1 MDVETGDILGL
12 AIFILS
18 FLFISF
24 YHNRK
29 TLILW
34 AGVILLFIFRL
45 ISPQT
50 AVNVINWN
58 VIGIFWGT
66 AIVAETFIIS
76 NVPALIANRLVSKT
90 KTVGLA
96 ILSVSVFSGFIS
108 AFCENVA
115 TVMIVAPIA
124 FAISRKLKVSPVPF
138 LIAIAI
144 SSNLQ
149 GAATL
154 IGDPP
159 SMILAGFLN
168 LNFNNFFFLYG
179 KPGLFFAVE
188 LGAIASL
195 LILFLAFK
203 KFNQKTGKIEGKEV
217 KTWVPT
223 SLLILMTLGLISI
236 SIFGLDFNIF
246 GGIVSVSF
254 GLVAIIWYE
263 FFHKGEDKRF
273 GLLLRFDWE
282 TLFFL
287 FAIFILVGMLSE
299 RGIVDR
305 IAHLIYLLT
314 GTNKLLTF
322 LVVVWG
328 SVFLSAFIDNVPY
341 VTAMIP
347 VGIIL
352 SKNLGIE
359 PYLLC
364 FGIVIGA
371 SIGGNITPFGAS
383 ANVVAVGMLKKQGHR
398 VTFLDFV
405 KLGLPFTVV
414 ATLVAT
420 MFIWLFW
427 K

>member
-1 MDVETGDILGL
+1 MGPGDFLGL
-12 AIFILS
+12 TIFVIC
-18 FLFISF
+18 FVFISF
-24 YHNRK
+24 YHTRK
-29 TLILW
+29 TIILW
-34 AGVILLFIFRL
+34 AGVILLFAFRI
-45 ISPQT
+45 ISFNS
-50 AVNVINWN
+50 AISVINWN

-66 AIVAETFIIS
+66 AIVAEVFIIS
-76 NVPALIANRLVSKT
+76 NVPSLIANRLVSRT
-90 KTVGLA
+90 RTVGLA
-96 ILSVSVFSGFIS
+96 ILAVSAFSGLIS
-108 AFCENVA
+108 SFCENVA

-124 FAISRKLKVSPVPF
+124 FEISKRLKVSPVPF

-168 LNFNNFFFLYG
+168 LNFNNFFFIST

-188 LGAIASL
+188 IAAIISL
-195 LILFLAFK
+195 FVLFLAFR
-203 KFNQKTGKIEGKEV
+203 KFNQKTGKVETVEV
-217 KTWVPT
+217 KTWIP
-223 SLLILMTLGLISI
+223 SIILVCMTLGLISI
-236 SIFGLDFNIF
+236 SILRLDFNKF
-246 GGIVSVSF
+246 GGIISVIF
-254 GLVAIIWYE
+254 GFVAITWYE
-263 FFHKGEDKRF
+263 LYHKKRDRRF

-287 FAIFILVGMLSE
+287 FAIFIFVGMLSE

-305 IAHLIYLLT
+305 IAYFIFSIT
-314 GTNKLLTF
+314 GTNKFFTYL
-322 LVVVWG
+322 LVVWI
-328 SVFLSAFIDNVPY
+328 SVLLSAFIDNVPY

-352 SKNLGIE
+352 SRTLGIE
-359 PYLLC
+359 PYLLS

-383 ANVVAVGMLKKQGHR
+383 ANVVAVGMLKKRGHN
-398 VTFLDFV
+398 VSFVDFV

-414 ATLVAT
+414 ATLVAS

>member
-1 MDVETGDILGL
+1 MWNKDILGL
-12 AIFILS
+12 SIFILS
-18 FLFISF
+18 FLFIIIF
-24 YHNRK
+24 HRRK

-34 AGVILLFIFRL
+34 IGVALLLIFRITTFRNAL
-45 ISPQT
+45 
-50 AVNVINWN
+50 VDINWN

-66 AIVAETFIIS
+66 AIVAEVFIVS
-76 NVPALIANRLVSKT
+76 NVPALIANKLVAKT
-90 KTVGLA
+90 GTVGLT
-96 ILSVSVFSGFIS
+96 ILTVSAFSGFIS
-108 AFCENVA
+108 SFCENVA

-124 FAISRKLKVSPVPF
+124 FEISRRLKVSPVPF

-159 SMILAGFLN
+159 SMILAGFLHM
-168 LNFNNFFFLYG
+168 NFNNFFFIST

-188 LGAIASL
+188 LGAFASL
-195 LILFLAFK
+195 FVLFLAFK
-203 KFNQKTGKIEGKEV
+203 KYKQKTQSIGEIKV
-217 KTWVPT
+217 KTWMP
-223 SLLILMTLGLISI
+223 SIILILMTLGLISI
-236 SIFGLDFNIF
+236 SVFGLDFNRY
-246 GGIVSVSF
+246 GGIISAFF
-254 GLVAIIWYE
+254 GLIALIWYE
-263 FFHKGEDKRF
+263 IYHKGNDRRF

-299 RGIVDR
+299 RGIVDK
-305 IAHLIYLLT
+305 IANLIFVIT
-314 GTNKLLTF
+314 GMNKFFAF
-322 LVVVWG
+322 LILVWV

-347 VGIIL
+347 IGIIL
-352 SKNLGIE
+352 SKTLGLE

-383 ANVVAVGMLKKQGHR
+383 ANVVAVGMLKKKGYN
-398 VTFLDFV
+398 VSFMDFV
-405 KLGLPFTVV
+405 KLGLPFTIVS
-414 ATLVAT
+414 TLVAS
-420 MFIWLFW
+420 MFIWFFW

>member
-1 MDVETGDILGL
+1 METGDILGL

-371 SIGGNITPFGAS
+371 AIGGNITPFGAS

>member
-1 MDVETGDILGL
+1 METKDLLGL
-12 AIFILS
+12 TIFIVS
-18 FLFISF
+18 FLLISF
-24 YHNRK
+24 FHNRK

-34 AGVILLFIFRL
+34 VGVLLLFIFRI
-45 ISPQT
+45 ISLKSAAT
-50 AVNVINWN
+50 VINWN

-66 AIVAETFIIS
+66 AIVAEIFIIS
-76 NVPALIANRLVSKT
+76 NVPALVANKLVSKT

-96 ILSVSVFSGFIS
+96 IIAVSVFSGFIS
-108 AFCENVA
+108 SFCENVA

-124 FAISRKLKVSPVPF
+124 FEISRRMKVSPVPF

-168 LNFNNFFFLYG
+168 INFNNFFFLNG

-188 LGAIASL
+188 LGAAASL
-195 LILFLAFK
+195 FILFLAFK
-203 KFNQKTGKIEGKEV
+203 KFTQKTKTSEYKEV
-217 KTWVPT
+217 KTWIP
-223 SLLILMTLGLISI
+223 SLLLILMTLGLISI
-236 SIFGLDFNIF
+236 SIFGLDFNVF

-254 GLVAIIWYE
+254 GLIAIIWYE
-263 FFHKGEDKRF
+263 SFHKGTDKRF
-273 GLLLRFDWE
+273 GLLIRFDWE

-287 FAIFILVGMLSE
+287 FAIFILVGMLTE
-299 RGIVDR
+299 RGIIDR
-305 IAHLIYLLT
+305 IAHLVFAIT
-314 GTNKLLTF
+314 GSNKLFAF
-322 LVVVWG
+322 LILVWV

-341 VTAMIP
+341 VTAILP

-352 SKNLGIE
+352 SKSLGIE

-371 SIGGNITPFGAS
+371 SIGGNITPFGAA
-383 ANVVAVGMLKKQGHR
+383 ANVVAVGMLKKRGHK
-398 VTFLDFV
+398 VTFFDFV
-405 KLGLPFTVV
+405 KLGLPFTIV
-414 ATLVAT
+414 ATLIAT
-420 MFIWLFW
+420 LFIWFFW

>member
-1 MDVETGDILGL
+1 VETKDLLGL
-12 AIFILS
+12 TIFIVS
-18 FLFISF
+18 FLLISF
-24 YHNRK
+24 FHNRK

-34 AGVILLFIFRL
+34 VGVLLLFIFRI
-45 ISPQT
+45 ISLKSAAT
-50 AVNVINWN
+50 VINWN

-66 AIVAETFIIS
+66 AIVAEIFIIS
-76 NVPALIANRLVSKT
+76 NVPALVANKLVSKT

-96 ILSVSVFSGFIS
+96 IIAVSVFSGFIS
-108 AFCENVA
+108 SFCENVA

-124 FAISRKLKVSPVPF
+124 FEISRRMKVSPVPF

-168 LNFNNFFFLYG
+168 INFNNFFFLNG
-179 KPGLFFAVE
+179 KPGLFFAVQ
-188 LGAIASL
+188 LGAAASL
-195 LILFLAFK
+195 FILFLAFK
-203 KFNQKTGKIEGKEV
+203 KFTQKTKTSEYKEV
-217 KTWVPT
+217 KTWIP
-223 SLLILMTLGLISI
+223 SLLLILMTLGLISI
-236 SIFGLDFNIF
+236 SIFGLDFNVF

-254 GLVAIIWYE
+254 GLIAIIWYE
-263 FFHKGEDKRF
+263 SFHKGTDKRF
-273 GLLLRFDWE
+273 GLLIRFDWE

-287 FAIFILVGMLSE
+287 FAIFILVGMLTE
-299 RGIVDR
+299 RGIIDR
-305 IAHLIYLLT
+305 IAHLVFAIT
-314 GTNKLLTF
+314 GSNKLFAF
-322 LVVVWG
+322 LILVWV

-341 VTAMIP
+341 VTAILP

-352 SKNLGIE
+352 SKSLGIE

-371 SIGGNITPFGAS
+371 SIGGNITPFGAA
-383 ANVVAVGMLKKQGHR
+383 ANVVAVGMLKKRGHK
-398 VTFLDFV
+398 VTFFDFV
-405 KLGLPFTVV
+405 KLGLPFTIVS
-414 ATLVAT
+414 TLVAT
-420 MFIWLFW
+420 LFIWFFW

>member
-1 MDVETGDILGL
+1 METKDLLGL
-12 AIFILS
+12 TIFIVS
-18 FLFISF
+18 FLLISF
-24 YHNRK
+24 FHNRK

-34 AGVILLFIFRL
+34 VGVLLLFIFRL
-45 ISPQT
+45 ISLKSAAT
-50 AVNVINWN
+50 VINWN

-66 AIVAETFIIS
+66 AIVAEIFIIS
-76 NVPALIANRLVSKT
+76 NVPALLANKLVSKT

-96 ILSVSVFSGFIS
+96 IIAVSVFSGFIS
-108 AFCENVA
+108 SFCENVA

-124 FAISRKLKVSPVPF
+124 FEISRRMKVSPVPF

-168 LNFNNFFFLYG
+168 MNFNNFFFLNG
-179 KPGLFFAVE
+179 KPGLFFAVQ

-195 LILFLAFK
+195 FILFLAFK
-203 KFNQKTGKIEGKEV
+203 KFTQKTKTSEYKEV
-217 KTWVPT
+217 KTWIP
-223 SLLILMTLGLISI
+223 SLLLILMTLGLISI
-236 SIFGLDFNIF
+236 SIFGLDFNVF

-254 GLVAIIWYE
+254 GLIAIIWYE
-263 FFHKGEDKRF
+263 SFHKGTDKRF
-273 GLLLRFDWE
+273 ALLIRFDWE

-287 FAIFILVGMLSE
+287 FAIFILVGMLTE
-299 RGIVDR
+299 RGIIDR
-305 IAHLIYLLT
+305 IAHLVFAIT
-314 GTNKLLTF
+314 GSNKLFVF
-322 LVVVWG
+322 LILVWV

-341 VTAMIP
+341 VTAVLP

-352 SKNLGIE
+352 SKSLGIE

-371 SIGGNITPFGAS
+371 SIGGNITPFGAA
-383 ANVVAVGMLKKQGHR
+383 ANVVAVGMLKKRGHK
-398 VTFLDFV
+398 VTFFDFV
-405 KLGLPFTVV
+405 KLGLPFTIVS
-414 ATLVAT
+414 TLVAT
-420 MFIWLFW
+420 LFIWFFW

>member
-1 MDVETGDILGL
+1 MENKDLL
-12 AIFILS
+12 AITIFVLC
-18 FLFISF
+18 FFFISLF
-24 YHNRK
+24 HNRK
-29 TLILW
+29 TPILW

-45 ISPQT
+45 ITFKT
-50 AVNVINWN
+50 ALTVINWN

-66 AIVAETFIIS
+66 AIVAEIFIFS
-76 NVPALIANRLVSKT
+76 DVPSLIANKLVSRT
-90 KTVGLA
+90 KTIGLA
-96 ILSVSVFSGFIS
+96 ILAVSAFSGFIS
-108 AFCENVA
+108 SFCENVA
-115 TVMIVAPIA
+115 TVLIVAPIA
-124 FAISRKLKVSPVPF
+124 FEIARKLKISPVPF

-168 LNFNNFFFLYG
+168 MNFNNFFFLNN

-195 LILFLAFK
+195 FVLYLAFK
-203 KFNQKTGKIEGKEV
+203 KYQQKTGKLKGHPV

-223 SLLILMTLGLISI
+223 ILLVLMTLGLISI
-236 SIFGLDFNIF
+236 SIFGLDFNIY
-246 GGIVSVSF
+246 GGIVAVAF
-254 GLVAIIWYE
+254 GIISIFWYE
-263 FFHKGEDKRF
+263 WFNKEKSGRF
-273 GLLLRFDWE
+273 SLVRKFDWE
-282 TLFFL
+282 TIFFL

-299 RGIVDR
+299 RGIIDK
-305 IAHLIYLLT
+305 IAHLIYSIT
-314 GTNKLLTF
+314 GTNKLFAFTI
-322 LVVVWG
+322 VVWM

-341 VTAMIP
+341 VTAMFP

-352 SKNLGIE
+352 SKHLGIE

-371 SIGGNITPFGAS
+371 SIGGNITPFGAA
-383 ANVVAVGMLKKQGHR
+383 ANIVSVGMLKKRGYHT
-398 VTFLDFV
+398 TFFDFV
-405 KLGLPFTVV
+405 KLGLPFTIV

-420 MFIWLFW
+420 LFIWFFW

>member
-1 MDVETGDILGL
+1 MVSKDLLGL

-18 FLFISF
+18 FIFISF
-24 YHNRK
+24 YHNKK
-29 TLILW
+29 TIILW
-34 AGVILLFIFRL
+34 AGVLLLFIFRL
-45 ISPQT
+45 ITFKS
-50 AVNVINWN
+50 AVNAINWN

-66 AIVAETFIIS
+66 AIVAEIFIIS
-76 NVPALIANRLVSKT
+76 NVPALIANKLVSKT

-96 ILSVSVFSGFIS
+96 ILAVSAFSGFIS
-108 AFCENVA
+108 SFCENVA

-124 FAISRKLKVSPVPF
+124 FEISKKLKVSPIPF

-168 LNFNNFFFLYG
+168 MNFNSFFFING
-179 KPGLFFAVE
+179 KPTLFFAIE

-195 LILFLAFK
+195 FILFLAFR
-203 KFNQKTGKIEGKEV
+203 KFTQKTGKVEKQEV
-217 KTWVPT
+217 KTWIPT
-223 SLLILMTLGLISI
+223 IFLVLMTLGLISI
-236 SIFGLDFNIF
+236 SVFGLDFNKF
-246 GGIVSVSF
+246 GGIVSVFF
-254 GLVAIIWYE
+254 GFLAITWYE
-263 FFHKGEDKRF
+263 IFHKGRDKRF

-299 RGIVDR
+299 RGIIDK
-305 IAHLIYLLT
+305 IAYLISAIT
-314 GTNKLLTF
+314 KSNKFLTF
-322 LVVVWG
+322 LVLVWV

-341 VTAMIP
+341 VTAMLP

-352 SKNLGIE
+352 SKNLGFE
-359 PYLLC
+359 PFLLC

-371 SIGGNITPFGAS
+371 SIGGNITPFGAA
-383 ANVVAVGMLKKQGHR
+383 ANVVAVGMLKKRNHK
-398 VTFLDFV
+398 VTFFDFV
-405 KLGLPFTVV
+405 KLGLPFTIVS
-414 ATLVAT
+414 TLVAT
-420 MFIWLFW
+420 FFIWFFW

>member
-1 MDVETGDILGL
+1 METNDILGL

-29 TLILW
+29 TVILW
-34 AGVILLFIFRL
+34 AGVLLLFVFRL
-45 ISPQT
+45 ISFHS
-50 AVNVINWN
+50 AVDAINWN

-66 AIVAETFIIS
+66 AIVAEVFIIS
-76 NVPALIANRLVSKT
+76 SVPALIANRLVSKT

-96 ILSVSVFSGFIS
+96 ILFVSAFSGFIS

-124 FAISRKLKVSPVPF
+124 FEISKKLKVSPVPF

-168 LNFNNFFFLYG
+168 MNFNNFFFLNA

-195 LILFLAFK
+195 FVLFLAFK
-203 KFNQKTGKIEGKEV
+203 KFTQRTRKVEAQKV

-223 SLLILMTLGLISI
+223 IILILMTLGLISI
-236 SIFGLDFNIF
+236 SIFGLDFNKF
-246 GGIVSVSF
+246 GGIVSVFF
-254 GLVAIIWYE
+254 GFIAITWYE
-263 FFHKGEDKRF
+263 ILHKGRDKRF

-299 RGIVDR
+299 RGIIER
-305 IAHLIYLLT
+305 IAHIVFAIT
-314 GTNKLLTF
+314 GTNKLFAF
-322 LVVVWG
+322 LILVWT
-328 SVFLSAFIDNVPY
+328 SVFLSAFVDNVPY
-341 VTAMIP
+341 VTAMLP

-352 SKNLGIE
+352 SKSLGIE

-383 ANVVAVGMLKKQGHR
+383 ANVVAVGMLKKQGHK
-398 VTFLDFV
+398 VTFFDFL
-405 KLGLPFTVV
+405 KLGLPFTIIS
-414 ATLVAT
+414 TLVAT
-420 MFIWLFW
+420 LFIWFFW
-427 K
+427 R

>member
-1 MDVETGDILGL
+1 METKDLLGL
-12 AIFILS
+12 TIFIVS
-18 FLFISF
+18 FLLISF
-24 YHNRK
+24 FHNRK

-34 AGVILLFIFRL
+34 VGVLLLFIFRI
-45 ISPQT
+45 ISLKSAAT
-50 AVNVINWN
+50 VINWN

-66 AIVAETFIIS
+66 AIVAEIFIIS
-76 NVPALIANRLVSKT
+76 NVPALVANKLVSKT

-96 ILSVSVFSGFIS
+96 IIAVSVFSGFIS
-108 AFCENVA
+108 SFCENVA

-124 FAISRKLKVSPVPF
+124 FEISRRMKVSPVPF

-168 LNFNNFFFLYG
+168 INFNNFFFLNG
-179 KPGLFFAVE
+179 KPGLFFAVQ
-188 LGAIASL
+188 LGAAASL
-195 LILFLAFK
+195 FILFLAFK
-203 KFNQKTGKIEGKEV
+203 KFTQKTKTSEYKEV
-217 KTWVPT
+217 KTWIP
-223 SLLILMTLGLISI
+223 SLLLILMTLGLISI
-236 SIFGLDFNIF
+236 SIFGLDFNVF

-254 GLVAIIWYE
+254 GLIAIIWYE
-263 FFHKGEDKRF
+263 SFHKGTDKRF
-273 GLLLRFDWE
+273 GLLIRFDWE

-287 FAIFILVGMLSE
+287 FAIFILVGMLTE
-299 RGIVDR
+299 RGIIDR
-305 IAHLIYLLT
+305 IAHLVFAIT
-314 GTNKLLTF
+314 GPNKLFAF
-322 LVVVWG
+322 LILVWV

-341 VTAMIP
+341 VTAILP

-352 SKNLGIE
+352 SKSLGIE

-371 SIGGNITPFGAS
+371 SIGGNITPFGAA
-383 ANVVAVGMLKKQGHR
+383 ANVVAVGMLKKRGHK
-398 VTFLDFV
+398 VTFFDFV
-405 KLGLPFTVV
+405 KLGLPFTIVS
-414 ATLVAT
+414 TLVAT
-420 MFIWLFW
+420 LFIWFFW